1 MEIISNRFSKGAL
14 NNKREPE
21 YVGTVKFKKYDDS
34 IAISRFVADYNYSDS
49 SNLSEKLVPPQ
60 EVIKLL
66 RMMKLRIIL
75 NH

>member
-1 MEIISNRFSKGAL
+1 MLELL
-14 NNKREPE
+14 NL
-21 YVGTVKFKKYDDS
+21 KKYDGS

-49 SNLSEKLVPPQ
+49 SNLSEKLIPPQ

-66 RMMKLRIIL
+66 RSQAVFLASKMKKLRIIL

>member
-1 MEIISNRFSKGAL
+1 MLELL
-14 NNKREPE
+14 NL
-21 YVGTVKFKKYDDS
+21 KKYDDS

-66 RMMKLRIIL
+66 RSQAVFFS
-75 NH
+75 N